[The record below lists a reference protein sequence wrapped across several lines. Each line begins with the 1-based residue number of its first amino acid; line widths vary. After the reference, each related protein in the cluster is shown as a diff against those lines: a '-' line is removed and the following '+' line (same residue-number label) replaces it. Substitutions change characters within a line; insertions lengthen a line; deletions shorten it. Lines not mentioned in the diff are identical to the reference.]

1 MAICVTFS
9 GSATELMELFSN
21 DLFRDLLKKVEP
33 AKTEPAK
40 TEPDKVEP
48 AKAEPV
54 KVEPAIVESEKKPS
68 VSRAQMLNA
77 MQEYCVRMNNR
88 YSGVQGYD
96 TRAMCADLLLQCT
109 GHTAS
114 HTSKVDSE
122 YFEDVFNA
130 AINDVIPETFKHIV
144 NGD

>member
-1 MAICVTFS
+1 MAISVTFS

-33 AKTEPAK
+33 VKTEPAK
-40 TEPDKVEP
+40 VEPVKAELVKVEP
-48 AKAEPV
+48 AK
-54 KVEPAIVESEKKPS
+54 VESEKKPS

-109 GHTAS
+109 GQTAS